1 MGKVNI
7 KQRIIDSNDLT
18 EKQKA
23 YLEIIWTIDSFE
35 KVLMFMESLPL
46 TEQYA
51 LSTIVQL
58 VYLEYAEYIL
68 EQQKEYK
75 FAEVMLER
83 LRREVNDDKRKDK
96 ENDG

>member
-1 MGKVNI
+1 MGKVDI
-7 KQRIIDSNDLT
+7 KQRVLDSNDLT

-23 YLEIIWTIDSFE
+23 YLEIVWTIDSFE

-46 TEQYA
+46 TEQQV
-51 LSTIVQL
+51 LSNIIQII
-58 VYLEYAEYIL
+58 YLEYAEYIL

-96 ENDG
+96 ETDG